1 MDSKLFAVMILLSGL
16 SWLGMHLSSGPSC
29 LECGGKGYDNHAD
42 DCKMKD
48 RW

>member
-16 SWLGMHLSSGPSC
+16 SWLGMKLSGEPSC
-29 LECGGKGYDNHAD
+29 MECGGKGYDNHGEN
-42 DCKMKD
+42 CSQKG